1 VKILYHHRTRS
12 KDGQYVHISEL
23 IGALRRLG
31 HEVMVVAPAAM
42 EHTKFGDDAGIV
54 AALKRHVP
62 HFAYELMEFG
72 YAFAA
77 WWRLRRAVLR
87 FRPDCLYER
96 YSLFL
101 PAGVWIKRQFGLPML
116 LEVNGPLFQERSQH
130 EGGIALKRLAR
141 WTQEYAWRGADFV
154 LPVTSVLADMV
165 VAAGVP
171 KDRVTVIPNGIDP
184 ERFGNNTLSTQ
195 AAKAKLG
202 LGDRL
207 VLGFT
212 GFVREWHGLDRVV
225 DLVAERVKND
235 SGLHLLI
242 VGDGPARESL
252 QARARERGIV
262 DRVTVTGVVDRDQV
276 PDFVAAFDVAL
287 QPAVVPYAS
296 PLKLFEYLA
305 MGRAIVAPATPNIS
319 EILTDGEDAVLFD
332 PASADGMRRALERVL
347 NDGELRRRIAEGAR
361 HTIGRRKLTWGNNA
375 LRVVDLFDRLL
386 QSAPGAMPVRG
397 AGRP

>member
-1 VKILYHHRTRS
+1 MKILYHHRTRS

-23 IGALRRLG
+23 IGALRKLG
-31 HEVMVVAPAAM
+31 HDVLVVAPAAM
-42 EHTKFGDDAGIV
+42 ENAKFGDDAGLV
-54 AALKRHVP
+54 ALLKRYVP
-62 HFAYELMEFG
+62 RFVYELMEFG
-72 YAFAA
+72 YSLLAYL
-77 WWRLRRAVLR
+77 RLRRAVLA

-101 PAGVWIKRQFGLPML
+101 PSGVWIKKAFGLPML
-116 LEVNGPLFQERSQH
+116 LEVNGPLYEERQQH
-130 EGGIALKRLAR
+130 EGGIALWRLAL
-141 WTQEYAWRGADFV
+141 WTQRYAWRGADFV

-171 KDRVTVIPNGIDP
+171 KERVTVIPNGIDP
-184 ERFGNNTLSTQ
+184 ERFGNNSLSTP

-225 DLVAERVKND
+225 DLVAERID

-262 DRVTVTGVVDRDQV
+262 DRVTVTGVVDRDRV
-276 PDFVAAFDVAL
+276 PDCVAAFDVAL
-287 QPAVVPYAS
+287 QPAVVPHAS

-305 MGRAIVAPATPNIS
+305 MGRAIVAPATPNIT
-319 EILTDGEDAVLFD
+319 EILTDGENAVLFD
-332 PASADGMRRALERVL
+332 PASPDGMRRGLEKVL
-347 NDGELRRRIAEGAR
+347 NDGDLRRRIADGAKR
-361 HTIGRRKLTWGNNA
+361 TIGRRKLTWGNNA
-375 LRVVDLFDRLL
+375 QRVVDLFDRLL
-386 QSAPGAMPVRG
+386 GSAPRAMAARG

>member
-1 VKILYHHRTRS
+1 MKILYHHRTRS

-23 IGALRRLG
+23 IGALRKLG

-42 EHTKFGDDAGIV
+42 ERAKFGDDAGLV
-54 AALKRHVP
+54 ALLKRHVP

-72 YAFAA
+72 YSLLAYL
-77 WWRLRRAVLR
+77 RLRRAVLT

-96 YSLFL
+96 YSLFM
-101 PAGVWIKRQFGLPML
+101 PSGVWIKKAFGLPML
-116 LEVNGPLFQERSQH
+116 LEVNGPLFQERQQH
-130 EGGIALKRLAR
+130 EGGIALQRLASWSQR
-141 WTQEYAWRGADFV
+141 YAWQGADFV

-165 VAAGVP
+165 LAAGVP
-171 KDRVTVIPNGIDP
+171 KERVSVIPNGIDP
-184 ERFGNNTLSTQ
+184 ERFGNNSLSTQ

-225 DLVAERVKND
+225 DLVAERANG

-262 DRVTVTGVVDRDQV
+262 DRITVTGVVDRDRV
-276 PDFVAAFDVAL
+276 PDYVAAFDVAL

-305 MGRAIVAPATPNIS
+305 MGRAIVAPATPNLA
-319 EILTDGEDAVLFD
+319 EVLTDGENALLFD
-332 PASADGMRRALERVL
+332 PARPDGMRRAVEKML
-347 NDGELRRRIAEGAR
+347 NDGELRRRVAEGAKR
-361 HTIGRRKLTWGNNA
+361 SIVQRKLTWSNNA
-375 LRVVDLFDRLL
+375 QRVVDLFDRLL
-386 QSAPGAMPVRG
+386 PRAPGTMAARG
-397 AGRP
+397 TGRP